1 MTVRSTVIS
10 SDGHAGADLLWGNE
24 GNDVLDGDHGPDLLL
39 VGPDD
44 DLLMGNT
51 GNDRAWG
58 GAGLDD
64 LNGGAGDDEL
74 ISIEND
80 GLVDL
85 IDCGEGRDRVIV
97 QANDSVDPAGGCERV
112 ILITR

>member
-1 MTVRSTVIS
+1 MLFRS
-10 SDGHAGADLLWGNE
+10 
-24 GNDVLDGDHGPDLLL
+24 
-39 VGPDD
+39 
-44 DLLMGNT
+44 LMGNT

-64 LNGGAGDDEL
+64 LNGGDGDDEL

-80 GLVDL
+80 GLIDL
-85 IDCGEGRDRVIV
+85 IDCGEGRDRVIAR
-97 QANDSVDPAGGCERV
+97 ANDSVDPAGGCERV